1 MTTENTDITSELDQ
15 DQAQLDAV
23 QEGTPQTANPMT
35 EEIRA
40 LKGMVEHQN
49 QMIENQTRQV
59 AGLQSKVDRGL
70 NGMREQ
76 YEQGAVQ
83 QRQQAMQQYAQ
94 QVPEEYRAGFEYL
107 MNENAQL
114 QQQRMQSQTA
124 QPEAETQNASSEWEQ
139 IYAIARSMGV
149 DPQTPGIDYQAFTD
163 PGLDEGQRR
172 DRFFTSLR
180 TVMASPTPQATTPE
194 PTQTQQPEVQNPPQ
208 AGTPANGVATNLRSI
223 EQIERAYIEDK
234 LSFDDYKKRLSEAGQ
249 Q

>member
-1 MTTENTDITSELDQ
+1 VTTENTDFTSGLDQ

-23 QEGTPQTANPMT
+23 QEGTPQTADPMT
-35 EEIRA
+35 EELRT
-40 LKGMVEHQN
+40 LRQVVENQN
-49 QMIENQTRQV
+49 KMIENQNRQV

-76 YEQGAVQ
+76 YQQGAMQ
-83 QRQQAMQQYAQ
+83 QRYQAMQQYAQ

-114 QQQRMQSQTA
+114 QQQQVQSQTA
-124 QPEAETQNASSEWEQ
+124 EPQAETQDASSEWEQ

-163 PGLDEGQRR
+163 PGLSEGQRR
-172 DRFFTSLR
+172 DRFFSSLR

-194 PTQTQQPEVQNPPQ
+194 PTQTEQPQVQSPPQ
-208 AGTPANGVATNLRSI
+208 AGTPANGVSNNMRTV

-234 LSFDDYKKRLSEAGQ
+234 LSFEDYKKRLSEAGQ
-249 Q
+249 

>member
-1 MTTENTDITSELDQ
+1 MTTENTDFTSGLDQ

-23 QEGTPQTANPMT
+23 QEGTPQTADPMT
-35 EEIRA
+35 EELRT
-40 LKGMVEHQN
+40 LRQVVENQN
-49 QMIENQTRQV
+49 KMIENQNRQV

-76 YEQGAVQ
+76 YQQGAMQ
-83 QRQQAMQQYAQ
+83 QRYQAMQQYAQ

-114 QQQRMQSQTA
+114 QQQQVQSQTA
-124 QPEAETQNASSEWEQ
+124 EPQAETQDASSEWEQ

-163 PGLDEGQRR
+163 PGLSEGQRR
-172 DRFFTSLR
+172 DRFFSSLR

-194 PTQTQQPEVQNPPQ
+194 PTQTEQPQVQSPPQ
-208 AGTPANGVATNLRSI
+208 AGTPANGVSNNMRTV

-234 LSFDDYKKRLSEAGQ
+234 LSFEDYKKRLSEAGQ
-249 Q
+249 

>member
-1 MTTENTDITSELDQ
+1 MTTENTDFTSGLDQ

-23 QEGTPQTANPMT
+23 QEGTPQTADPMT
-35 EEIRA
+35 EELRT
-40 LKGMVEHQN
+40 LRQVVENQN
-49 QMIENQTRQV
+49 KMIENQNRQV
-59 AGLQSKVDRGL
+59 AGWQSKVDRGL

-76 YEQGAVQ
+76 YQQGAMQ
-83 QRQQAMQQYAQ
+83 QRYQAMQQYAQ

-114 QQQRMQSQTA
+114 QQQQVQSQTA
-124 QPEAETQNASSEWEQ
+124 EPQAETQDASSEWEQ

-163 PGLDEGQRR
+163 PGLSEGQRR
-172 DRFFTSLR
+172 DRFFSSLR

-194 PTQTQQPEVQNPPQ
+194 PTQTEQPQVQSPPQ
-208 AGTPANGVATNLRSI
+208 AGTPANGVSNNMRTV

-234 LSFDDYKKRLSEAGQ
+234 LSFEDYKKRLSEAGQ
-249 Q
+249 

>member
-1 MTTENTDITSELDQ
+1 MTTENTDFTSGLDQ

-23 QEGTPQTANPMT
+23 QEGTPQTADPMT
-35 EEIRA
+35 EELRTVRQV
-40 LKGMVEHQN
+40 VENQN
-49 QMIENQTRQV
+49 KMIENQNRQV

-76 YEQGAVQ
+76 YQQGAMQ

-114 QQQRMQSQTA
+114 QQQQVQSQTA
-124 QPEAETQNASSEWEQ
+124 EPQAETQDASSEWEQ

-163 PGLDEGQRR
+163 PGLSEGQRR
-172 DRFFTSLR
+172 DRFFSSLR

-194 PTQTQQPEVQNPPQ
+194 PTQTEQPQVQSPPQ
-208 AGTPANGVATNLRSI
+208 AGTPANGVSNNMRTV

-234 LSFDDYKKRLSEAGQ
+234 LSFEDYKKRLSEAGQ
-249 Q
+249 

>member
-1 MTTENTDITSELDQ
+1 MTTENTDFTSGLDQ

-23 QEGTPQTANPMT
+23 QEGTPQTADPMT
-35 EEIRA
+35 EELRT
-40 LKGMVEHQN
+40 LRQVVENQN
-49 QMIENQTRQV
+49 KMIENQNRQV

-76 YEQGAVQ
+76 YQQGAMQ
-83 QRQQAMQQYAQ
+83 QRQQAMQQYAH

-107 MNENAQL
+107 MNEIAQL
-114 QQQRMQSQTA
+114 QQQQVQSQTA
-124 QPEAETQNASSEWEQ
+124 EPQAETQDASSEWEQ

-163 PGLDEGQRR
+163 PGLSEGQRR
-172 DRFFTSLR
+172 DRFFSSLR

-194 PTQTQQPEVQNPPQ
+194 PTQTEQPQVQSPPQ
-208 AGTPANGVATNLRSI
+208 AGTPANGVSNNMRTV

-234 LSFDDYKKRLSEAGQ
+234 LSFEDYKKRLSEAGQ
-249 Q
+249 

>member
-1 MTTENTDITSELDQ
+1 MTTENTDFTSGLDQ
-15 DQAQLDAV
+15 DQAELDAV
-23 QEGTPQTANPMT
+23 QEGTPQTADPVT
-35 EEIRA
+35 EELRA
-40 LKGMVEHQN
+40 LKGLVQDLRTSTE
-49 QMIENQTRQV
+49 RQV

-76 YEQGAVQ
+76 YEQGAMQ
-83 QRQQAMQQYAQ
+83 QRQQAMQEYAQ

-114 QQQRMQSQTA
+114 QHQRMQSQAA
-124 QPEAETQNASSEWEQ
+124 QPEAETQSASSEWEQ

-163 PGLDEGQRR
+163 PGLNEGQRR
-172 DRFFTSLR
+172 DRFFASLR

-194 PTQTQQPEVQNPPQ
+194 PTQIQQPEVQNPPQ
-208 AGTPANGVATNLRSI
+208 AGTPANGVSTNLRSVD
-223 EQIERAYIEDK
+223 QIQRAYIEGK
-234 LSFDDYKKRLSEAGQ
+234 LATEDYTKRLSEAGQ

>member
-1 MTTENTDITSELDQ
+1 MTTENTDFTSGLDQ

-23 QEGTPQTANPMT
+23 QEGTPQTADPMT
-35 EEIRA
+35 EELRT
-40 LKGMVEHQN
+40 LRQVVENQN
-49 QMIENQTRQV
+49 KMIENQNRQV

-76 YEQGAVQ
+76 YQQGAMQ
-83 QRQQAMQQYAQ
+83 QRYQAMQQYAQ

-114 QQQRMQSQTA
+114 QQQQVQSQTA
-124 QPEAETQNASSEWEQ
+124 EPQAETQDASSEWEQ

-163 PGLDEGQRR
+163 PGLSEGQMR
-172 DRFFTSLR
+172 DRFFSSLR

-194 PTQTQQPEVQNPPQ
+194 PTQTEQPQVQSPPQ
-208 AGTPANGVATNLRSI
+208 AGTPANGVSNNMRTV

-234 LSFDDYKKRLSEAGQ
+234 LSFEDYKKRLSEAGQ
-249 Q
+249 

>member
-1 MTTENTDITSELDQ
+1 
-15 DQAQLDAV
+15 
-23 QEGTPQTANPMT
+23 
-35 EEIRA
+35 
-40 LKGMVEHQN
+40 
-49 QMIENQTRQV
+49 
-59 AGLQSKVDRGL
+59 
-70 NGMREQ
+70 
-76 YEQGAVQ
+76 
-83 QRQQAMQQYAQ
+83 
-94 QVPEEYRAGFEYL
+94 

-114 QQQRMQSQTA
+114 QQQRMQSQAA

-163 PGLDEGQRR
+163 PGLNEGQRR
-172 DRFFTSLR
+172 DRFFNSLK

-194 PTQTQQPEVQNPPQ
+194 PTQTQQSEVQNPPQ

>member
-1 MTTENTDITSELDQ
+1 MTTENTDFTSGLDQ

-23 QEGTPQTANPMT
+23 QEGTPQTADPMT
-35 EEIRA
+35 EELRT
-40 LKGMVEHQN
+40 LRQVVENQN
-49 QMIENQTRQV
+49 KMIENQNRQV

-76 YEQGAVQ
+76 YQQGAMQ
-83 QRQQAMQQYAQ
+83 QRYQAMQQYAQ

-114 QQQRMQSQTA
+114 QQQQVQSQTA
-124 QPEAETQNASSEWEQ
+124 EPQAETQDASSEWEQ

-163 PGLDEGQRR
+163 PGLSEGQRR
-172 DRFFTSLR
+172 DRFFSSLR

-194 PTQTQQPEVQNPPQ
+194 PTQTEHPQVQSPPQ
-208 AGTPANGVATNLRSI
+208 AGTPANGVSNNMRTV

-234 LSFDDYKKRLSEAGQ
+234 LSFEDYKKRLSEAGQ
-249 Q
+249 

>member
-1 MTTENTDITSELDQ
+1 MTTENTDFTSGLDQ

-23 QEGTPQTANPMT
+23 QEGTPQTADPMT
-35 EEIRA
+35 EELRT
-40 LKGMVEHQN
+40 LRQVVENQN
-49 QMIENQTRQV
+49 KMIENQNRQV

-76 YEQGAVQ
+76 YQQGSMQ
-83 QRQQAMQQYAQ
+83 QRYQAMQQYAQ

-114 QQQRMQSQTA
+114 QQQQVQSQTA
-124 QPEAETQNASSEWEQ
+124 EPQAETQDASSEWEQ

-163 PGLDEGQRR
+163 PGLSEGQRR
-172 DRFFTSLR
+172 DRFFSSLR

-194 PTQTQQPEVQNPPQ
+194 PTQTEQPQVQSPPQ
-208 AGTPANGVATNLRSI
+208 AGTPANGVSNNMRTV

-234 LSFDDYKKRLSEAGQ
+234 LSFEDYKKRLSEAGQ
-249 Q
+249 